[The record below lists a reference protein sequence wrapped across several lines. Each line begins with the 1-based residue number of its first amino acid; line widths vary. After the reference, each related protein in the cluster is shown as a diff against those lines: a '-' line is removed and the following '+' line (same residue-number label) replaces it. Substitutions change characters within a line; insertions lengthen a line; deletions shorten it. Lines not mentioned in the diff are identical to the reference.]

1 MMKKQEDVSKT
12 KTSVN
17 PIFTTKLGVLLVT
30 LGSAVGLG
38 NIWKF
43 PALAGMNGGAAF
55 VLIYLLCALVLG
67 LPVMLAEHAMGREG
81 RKDVIGTMQ
90 KLAPKSLWWVIG
102 AIGVLAAFLI
112 MAFYSEVAGW
122 VVAYI
127 GKAVTLGKLSTD
139 PATNGQIFTDLVT
152 DPVQS
157 LVWQWVVLLATGVII
172 ALGVV
177 KGIEATIKRS
187 LPLLFLLLMI
197 VIVRSVTLPGAAA
210 GLEFLFK
217 PDWSKVTFT
226 TVLTALGLAFFKLS
240 VGMGCMMTYGS
251 YFRKD
256 QNIPVTATRIVLLDL
271 LISIMAGL
279 AIFPAV
285 FALGF
290 EPTAGASLLFITI
303 PAVFASMPF
312 GNFFMIIFFVLTALA
327 ATGAILS
334 LLEVITAYLE
344 NNFKLKRVTAAAVTI
359 SGVAL
364 FGVPAALSN
373 SATSN
378 WLVFGKTFFDLYDYV
393 TSNILLTVGGL
404 LIAVFVGWVWK
415 YPNLATQLSNQG
427 ELKNEKVS
435 KFFFFMLKF
444 VTPVLI
450 FLILLS
456 GFGLVK

>member
-1 MMKKQEDVSKT
+1 MNKQEDVSKT
-12 KTSVN
+12 KTSGS

-81 RKDVIGTMQ
+81 RKDVIGTLK
-90 KLAPKSLWWVIG
+90 KLAPKSLWWIVG
-102 AIGVLAAFLI
+102 AMGVLAAFLI

-157 LVWQWVVLLATGVII
+157 LVWQWVVLLATGLII

-177 KGIEATIKRS
+177 KGIEATIKRA
-187 LPLLFLLLMI
+187 LPLLFVLLII

-240 VGMGCMMTYGS
+240 VGMGAMMTYGS

-256 QNIPVTATRIVLLDL
+256 QNIPVTATRVVLLDL
-271 LISIMAGL
+271 LISMMAGL

-290 EPTAGASLLFITI
+290 EPKAGASLLFITI

-312 GNFFMIIFFVLTALA
+312 GNFFMIIFFLLTALA
-327 ATGAILS
+327 AMGAILS

-344 NNFKLKRVTAAAVTI
+344 NNFKLKRAVAAAVTI
-359 SGVAL
+359 GGIAL

-373 SATSN
+373 SSTSN
-378 WLVFGKTFFDLYDYV
+378 WLILGKTFFDFYDYV

-404 LIAVFVGWVWK
+404 LIAVFVGWVLK
-415 YPNLATQLSNQG
+415 FPNLHAQLSNQG
-427 ELKNEKVS
+427 ELKNEKVT

>member
-1 MMKKQEDVSKT
+1 MNKQKDVSKT
-12 KTSVN
+12 KTSEN
-17 PIFTTKLGVLLVT
+17 PMFSTKLGVLLVT

-43 PALAGMNGGAAF
+43 PALTGMNGGAAF

-90 KLAPKSLWWVIG
+90 KLAPKSLWWIIG

-152 DPVQS
+152 NPVQS

-177 KGIEATIKRS
+177 KGIEATIKRA
-187 LPLLFLLLMI
+187 LPLLFVLLII
-197 VIVRSVTLPGAAA
+197 VIVRSVTLPGAAT

-217 PDWSKVTFT
+217 PDWSKVTFS

-240 VGMGCMMTYGS
+240 VGMGCMMTYGA

-271 LISIMAGL
+271 LISMMAGL

-290 EPTAGASLLFITI
+290 EPNAGASLLFITI

-334 LLEVITAYLE
+334 LLEVITSYLQ
-344 NNFKLKRVTAAAVTI
+344 NNFKLKRATATAVTI
-359 SGVAL
+359 GGIAL

-373 SATSN
+373 STTAN
-378 WLVFGKTFFDLYDYV
+378 VLVFGKTFFDFYDFV

-415 YPNLATQLSNQG
+415 YPNLNAQLSNQG
-427 ELKNEKVS
+427 ELKNEKVT

-456 GFGLVK
+456 GFGLFK

>member
-1 MMKKQEDVSKT
+1 MNKQRDVSKT
-12 KTSVN
+12 RTSESPV
-17 PIFTTKLGVLLVT
+17 FSTKLGVLLVT

-43 PALAGMNGGAAF
+43 PALAGLNGGAAF
-55 VLIYLLCALVLG
+55 VLIYLICTLVLG

-90 KLAPKSLWWVIG
+90 KLAPKSLWWIIG
-102 AIGVLAAFLI
+102 ASGILAAFLI

-127 GKAVTLGKLSTD
+127 GKAITLGQLTTD
-139 PATNGQIFTDLVT
+139 PVTNEKIFTDLVT
-152 DPVQS
+152 SPIQS
-157 LVWQWVVLLATGVII
+157 LVWQWVVLIGTGLII

-177 KGIEATIKRS
+177 KGIEATIKRA
-187 LPLLFLLLMI
+187 LPLLFVLLI
-197 VIVRSVTLPGAAA
+197 VVIVRSVTLPGAAA

-217 PDWSKVTFT
+217 PDWSKVTFS

-240 VGMGCMMTYGS
+240 VGMGCMMTYGA

-290 EPTAGASLLFITI
+290 EPGAGPSLLFITI

-312 GNFFMIIFFVLTALA
+312 GNFFMVIFFILTALA

-334 LLEVITAYLE
+334 LLEVITSYLE
-344 NNFKLKRVTAAAVTI
+344 NHLKMKRVTATI
-359 SGVAL
+359 LTVLGIAI
-364 FGVPAALSN
+364 FGVPAALSSSSTAN
-373 SATSN
+373 L
-378 WLVFGKTFFDLYDYV
+378 LVFGKTFFDFYDFV

-404 LIAVFVGWVWK
+404 LISVFVGWVWK
-415 YPNLATQLSNQG
+415 YPKLDAQLSNQG
-427 ELKNEKVS
+427 QLKNETVT